1 MTRISPS
8 NVATAAESWLAS
20 AEVRSA

>member
-8 NVATAAESWLAS
+8 AVANAAQSWLAS